1 MIFTVDIVDLYTSM
15 KFTQQSRAVCWTI
28 NKFLKVVEVQIL
40 GEVKFEGFFSSSVD
54 NEFLHATMTITRL

>member
-1 MIFTVDIVDLYTSM
+1 VIFTVDIVDTSM
-15 KFTQQSRAVCWTI
+15 KFTQQSREGAVCWTI

-40 GEVKFEGFFSSSVD
+40 GKVKFEGVFSSSVD

>member
-1 MIFTVDIVDLYTSM
+1 M
-15 KFTQQSRAVCWTI
+15 KFTQQSREGAVCWTI

-40 GEVKFEGFFSSSVD
+40 GKVKFEGVFSSSVD